1 MYSMTGEQTKEVL
14 DLSVRSLSLDVT
26 GINMFGAIIKQ
37 YFAICKN
44 VVLVV
49 FAFQANLKVAFS
61 PVQYHMVNAKDA

>member
-1 MYSMTGEQTKEVL
+1 MTGEQTKEVL

-37 YFAICKN
+37 HFSICKN
-44 VVLVV
+44 VVLV

>member
-26 GINMFGAIIKQ
+26 GINMFGAIKQ

-49 FAFQANLKVAFS
+49 FAFQANLKVAF
-61 PVQYHMVNAKDA
+61 

>member
-26 GINMFGAIIKQ
+26 GINMFGAIKQ

-44 VVLVV
+44 VVLL